1 MEIRSSIK
9 SEGLTGR
16 IGGDCQG
23 GAGGD
28 PLAQLCQRV
37 SDTLSQ
43 GPGAEQGKISVD
55 NQQVRQG
62 LCSLGQSLPGMGC
75 DTVC

>member
-9 SEGLTGR
+9 SEGLNGR

-23 GAGGD
+23 GGD

-37 SDTLSQ
+37 SDTLAQ
-43 GPGAEQGKISVD
+43 GQGAEQAKIIVD
-55 NQQVRQG
+55 SQQVRQG
-62 LCSLGQSLPGMGC
+62 ICALGQSLPGLGC